1 MNGPKIYFTIPLFGG
16 IGITQT
22 TVSSFVVMLLLCI
35 AAVVLGSNLQKRP
48 SRRQVLVEKGVTM
61 LYDMVESTMGK
72 HNSYWTPYI
81 GALFLSSICGSFIG
95 MTGIFRSSTADL
107 STTFTWALMTSFLC
121 WGCSIKR
128 NGVGGWLKGFTE
140 PIVVMTPMNL
150 VSEIA
155 QPISMAFR
163 HFGNIAGG
171 SVLTSLVYSALA
183 TVSAAAGSGRQER
196 HCWNSRSDS
205 RRGAV
210 VQRRQ
215 DEKAG
220 AQDLRHR
227 FRRERR
233 TLPFGADRRTV
244 SGGRCSRN
252 PEPVFRYFL
261 RRRTSPCFQ
270 PVDNGVRGQ
279 CLPAPGGSL
288 NPYLLFRRI
297 FLWKL
302 QS

>member
-107 STTFTWALMTSFLC
+107 STTVTWALMTSFIC

-163 HFGNIAGG
+163 HFGNIVSGTVI
-171 SVLTSLVYSALA
+171 STLVYAALVVA
-183 TVSAAAGSGRQER
+183 NHALFSIIPGVIGEYLGAIPFLTVGIPAVISLYFDWFGSFMQAFIFCMLTMMFISTAAE
-196 HCWNSRSDS
+196 
-205 RRGAV
+205 
-210 VQRRQ
+210 
-215 DEKAG
+215 
-220 AQDLRHR
+220 
-227 FRRERR
+227 
-233 TLPFGADRRTV
+233 
-244 SGGRCSRN
+244 
-252 PEPVFRYFL
+252 
-261 RRRTSPCFQ
+261 
-270 PVDNGVRGQ
+270 
-279 CLPAPGGSL
+279 
-288 NPYLLFRRI
+288 
-297 FLWKL
+297 
-302 QS
+302 

>member
-128 NGVGGWLKGFTE
+128 NSVGGWLKGFTE

-183 TVSAAAGSGRQER
+183 TVSAAVLGLVGKSVIVGVLVLTV
-196 HCWNSRSDS
+196 
-205 RRGAV
+205 GAV

-227 FRRERR
+227 FRRDRR
-233 TLPFGADRRTV
+233 TLPFEADRRTV
-244 SGGRCSRN
+244 SGGRCPRN